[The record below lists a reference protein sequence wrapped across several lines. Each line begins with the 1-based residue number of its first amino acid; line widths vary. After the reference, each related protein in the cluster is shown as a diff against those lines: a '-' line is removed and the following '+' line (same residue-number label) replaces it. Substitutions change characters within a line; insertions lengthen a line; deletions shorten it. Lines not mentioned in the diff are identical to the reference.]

1 MDGNT
6 WQLIM
11 KNSMESYIK
20 FKREN
25 PHFWIEAQQ
34 LTGNGEVAALDSII
48 LNYIEKHKEHP
59 DLMGQL
65 TRLAEG
71 HIFKDY

>member
-1 MDGNT
+1 MDGDT

-11 KNSMESYIK
+11 KNSMESYAK
-20 FKREN
+20 FKREH

-34 LTGNGEVAALDSII
+34 LTGNGEVATLDSII
-48 LNYIEKHKEHP
+48 LNYIEQHKDEP
-59 DLMGQL
+59 KLML
-65 TRLAEG
+65 NLRRLAES